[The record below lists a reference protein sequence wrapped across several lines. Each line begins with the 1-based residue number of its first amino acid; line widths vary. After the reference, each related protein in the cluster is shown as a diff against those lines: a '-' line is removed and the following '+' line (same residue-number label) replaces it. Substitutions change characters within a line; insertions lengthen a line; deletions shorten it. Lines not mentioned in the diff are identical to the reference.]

1 MRACVDAAVSAR
13 SVLAFRLGADHCR
26 CMAWEWVA
34 PLATAVTG
42 CAGVIFTW
50 LTGHQSRR
58 QADDLAIRNEVRV
71 QRETAAR
78 ERRDAYIATLRITN
92 LDIQILSYREANNAA
107 KLHEMDEVWPKG
119 ERYRLAMEASIAV
132 DAFGSPE
139 AVEWQRSSNKSY
151 ANKNLEEMRAH
162 YRGFLIIARK
172 ELGNLDLPELPT
184 PAA

>member
-1 MRACVDAAVSAR
+1 
-13 SVLAFRLGADHCR
+13 
-26 CMAWEWVA
+26 MASEWVA
-34 PLATAVTG
+34 PIATAVTG

-58 QADDLAIRNEVRV
+58 QADELAIRNEVRV

-92 LDIQILSYREANNAA
+92 LDIQMLSYQQANNAT
-107 KLHEMDEVWPKG
+107 KLQEMDEIWPKV

-151 ANKNLEEMRAH
+151 AHKNLDEMRAH
-162 YRGFLIIARK
+162 YRAFLAIARQ
-172 ELGNLDLPELPT
+172 ELGVLDVPGLPT
-184 PAA
+184 TAA